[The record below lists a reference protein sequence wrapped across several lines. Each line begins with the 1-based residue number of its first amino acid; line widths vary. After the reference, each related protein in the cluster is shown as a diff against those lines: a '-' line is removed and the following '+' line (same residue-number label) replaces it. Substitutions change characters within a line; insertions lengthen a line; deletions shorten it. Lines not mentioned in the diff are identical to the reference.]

1 VQKTAAALRAAG
13 VIPRLMIDTSHGN
26 SSKDYRRQPAV
37 VRDIAAQLAD
47 GEHAIFGVMM
57 ESFLEDG
64 RQDIGA
70 DRSTLRYG
78 QSVTDACMG
87 WDMTVPVLR
96 ELADAVRRRR
106 RSR

>member
-1 VQKTAAALRAAG
+1 
-13 VIPRLMIDTSHGN
+13 
-26 SSKDYRRQPAV
+26 
-37 VRDIAAQLAD
+37 
-47 GEHAIFGVMM
+47 M

-70 DRSTLRYG
+70 DRTALRYG

-96 ELADAVRRRR
+96 DLADAVRRRR
-106 RSR
+106 RAR